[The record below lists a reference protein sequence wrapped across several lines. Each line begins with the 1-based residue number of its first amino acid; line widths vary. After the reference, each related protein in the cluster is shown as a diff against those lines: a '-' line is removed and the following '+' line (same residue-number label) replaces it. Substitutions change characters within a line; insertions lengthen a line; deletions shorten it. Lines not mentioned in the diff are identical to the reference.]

1 MAGLGYLPKL
11 KTGSGTSLWCTFY
24 AWFFH
29 KNVPCLILYLWTKF
43 QYTFFPFQDIKQNVL
58 LSCVIKFLFRQ
69 LTTSETLRFI
79 FDHPLQAMPYRE
91 KKKGRMEMQKYEYL
105 ENEKSFLNEIKTIF
119 HFFWRAIIWWKN
131 KKWWTQALRVFLNLA
146 YNFCLWALVFILN
159 LWVSI
164 NYFLDLLANFIHV
177 SSLCYHGSDAQRMK
191 SCSHKHVSNYPKK
204 CI

>member
-43 QYTFFPFQDIKQNVL
+43 QCTFFPSQDIKQNVL

-79 FDHPLQAMPYRE
+79 FDHSLKAMPDRE
-91 KKKGRMEMQKYEYL
+91 KEKGRMEMQKYEYL
-105 ENEKSFLNEIKTIF
+105 ENEKSFLKEIKTIF
-119 HFFWRAIIWWKN
+119 HCFWRAIICWKN
-131 KKWWTQALRVFLNLA
+131 KKMVDTSF
-146 YNFCLWALVFILN
+146 
-159 LWVSI
+159 
-164 NYFLDLLANFIHV
+164 
-177 SSLCYHGSDAQRMK
+177 K
-191 SCSHKHVSNYPKK
+191 SFPKLG
-204 CI
+204 I